1 MLNRRH
7 LRQFLALVDT
17 GSFTAAANRLHVAQ
31 PTLSAGISE
40 LERTLGAAIIV
51 RERRALRLTE
61 AGNRLLVHARAIE
74 REFGLAERGVL
85 AAPDPAPILRL
96 GVIASLSTRMVSA
109 IAARFA
115 AASDG
120 RARLMLTEGTDA
132 ELRRRLAEHR
142 LDGVLTT
149 LRGGE
154 TGADVLLE
162 EGYAMIL
169 PLAHRIAAQG
179 SLQPEELAGETM
191 IARRSCEILAETS
204 RFFTARWVRP
214 HFAFRGANDDRCLAL
229 VAASAGVTTAPVSL
243 AVSGT
248 VAVPLQGY
256 DFRRRIGLIV
266 AEGQEDLLAASGLR
280 PVLDEVLAEQD

>member
-17 GSFTAAANRLHVAQ
+17 GSFTAAANQLHVSQ
-31 PTLSAGISE
+31 PTLSAGIAE
-40 LERTLGAAIIV
+40 LERTLGAPVIV

-61 AGNRLLVHARAIE
+61 AGNRLLIHARAIE
-74 REFGLAERGVL
+74 REFGLAERGVF
-85 AAPDPAPILRL
+85 AALTPAPPLRL
-96 GVIASLSTRMVSA
+96 GVIASLATRMVAA

-115 AASDG
+115 EGDG
-120 RARLMLTEGTDA
+120 ARARLTLTEAPDA

-142 LDGVLTT
+142 LDCVLTT
-149 LRGGE
+149 LHGAE

-169 PLAHRIAAQG
+169 PADHRFAG
-179 SLQPEELAGETM
+179 RDLLLPEELAGETM

-204 RFFTARWVRP
+204 RFFTARGVRP
-214 HFAFRGANDDRCLAL
+214 HFALRSANEDRCLAL
-229 VAASAGVTTAPVSL
+229 VAAGAGVTTGPVSL
-243 AVSGT
+243 AGPGT

-256 DFRRRIGLIV
+256 DYRRRIGLIV
-266 AEGQEDLLAASGLR
+266 AQGQDDLITASGLSATLR
-280 PVLDEVLAEQD
+280 DVV